1 MDGRSH
7 SVTPRLLI
15 LTLGSFAAFGQQST
29 VIGTINKFVGNE
41 IQVKTPSKVITLL
54 ADDRTVV
61 SKGKTYQGSSPLKAG
76 DDISAR
82 CERNGA
88 GKLVAVKIWA
98 NVVTFSATIKYID
111 RDDIEV
117 MTSSNSDTH
126 REERKIVHLHSDTA
140 FGTNRKD
147 ITLGQYVRVVGLEVD
162 NGDIDAARVT
172 IYNTDTP
179 AKR

>member
-7 SVTPRLLI
+7 SVKARLLI
-15 LTLGSFAAFGQQST
+15 LALGAFAAFGQQAT
-29 VIGTINKFVGNE
+29 VIGTIDKFVGNE
-41 IQVKTPSKVITLL
+41 IQVKTPSKVVTLL
-54 ADDRTVV
+54 AGDR
-61 SKGKTYQGSSPLKAG
+61 SYQGSSPLKSG

-98 NVVTFSATIKYID
+98 NVVTFSATIHYID
-111 RDDIEV
+111 GDDIEV
-117 MTSSNSDTH
+117 MTSSNSDSH
-126 REERKIVHLHSDTA
+126 REERKIVHVHPDTA

-147 ITLGQYVRVVGLEVD
+147 MTVGQYVRVVGLVVE
-162 NGDIDAARVT
+162 NGTIDAARVT

>member
-1 MDGRSH
+1 MDGGSYT
-7 SVTPRLLI
+7 VKPRLLI
-15 LTLGSFAAFGQQST
+15 LALGSFAAFGQQST
-29 VIGTINKFVGNE
+29 VIGTIEKFVGNE
-41 IQVKTPSKVITLL
+41 IRVKTPSKPVTLF

-61 SKGKTYQGSSPLKAG
+61 SKGKTYQGSLPLKAG
-76 DDISAR
+76 DEISVR

-88 GKLVAVKIWA
+88 GKLVAIRIWA
-98 NVVTFSATIKYID
+98 NVVTFSATVKYID

-117 MTSSNSDTH
+117 ITSPNSDSQ
-126 REERKIVHLHSDTA
+126 REEHKIVHLHPDTA

-147 ITLGQYVRVVGLEVD
+147 VTVGQYVRVVGLDVE
-162 NGDIDAARVT
+162 NGAIDAARVT